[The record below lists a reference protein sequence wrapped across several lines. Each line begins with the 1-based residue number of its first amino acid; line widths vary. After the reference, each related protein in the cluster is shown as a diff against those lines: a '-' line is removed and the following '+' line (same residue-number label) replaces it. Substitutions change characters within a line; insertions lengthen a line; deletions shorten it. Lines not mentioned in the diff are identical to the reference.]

1 MANILILCWQLLKPN
16 YEKAFT
22 TLICAPKFRALHVQ
36 SLNQSVDAFLRYNR
50 RFSGG

>member
-22 TLICAPKFRALHVQ
+22 TLICAPKFRALHIMESYGKV
-36 SLNQSVDAFLRYNR
+36 LFYANR
-50 RFSGG
+50 IQV